1 MILQSVTTTKV
12 LSVAKATFLTKGL

>member
-1 MILQSVTTTKV
+1 MILESVNTTKV